1 MVVMATITTEGT
13 SLRITLST
21 GERIAGLLRDVRVP
35 LTSVRGVETV
45 PDGLDAV
52 RGVRAPGL
60 GLPGHRAIGTW
71 REPGATTLVSVRRGQ
86 PAVRVTLAGE
96 RHAALLVGS
105 DDAGT
110 VADAVRRAVAAQ
122 DVR

>member
-1 MVVMATITTEGT
+1 MATITTDRAH
-13 SLRITLST
+13 LHLHLST
-21 GERIAGLLRDVRVP
+21 GEKIAGLIRDVRVP
-35 LTSVRGVETV
+35 LTSVRQVEAV

-71 REPGATTLVSVRRGQ
+71 RQPGAKTLVSVRRGR

-96 RHAALLVGS
+96 RYAALLVGT
-105 DDAGT
+105 DHPDT
-110 VADAVRRAVAAQ
+110 VADDVRRALAGKDRA
-122 DVR
+122 